1 MRCPSTSHGYAS
13 AVSDQLPDLLA
24 RLDGLDYPVSKE
36 DLIRRAQEMGVD
48 TETLSALRALPVTQL
63 DSPTELARMVTQA
76 GGGWPAGGKPRPRPR
91 PRTGC
96 ATTTRAVA
104 HRLRHGDAGGRAPAG
119 RAPELSAV
127 REA

>member
-76 GGGWPAGGKPRPRPR
+76 GGG
-91 PRTGC
+91 
-96 ATTTRAVA
+96 
-104 HRLRHGDAGGRAPAG
+104 
-119 RAPELSAV
+119 
-127 REA
+127 